1 MPLNPPA
8 LRFDLASIVPTVEA
22 SPTSYY
28 EMALPHYQVIP
39 TGMVFPIFE
48 SMMQQFGFYVDLKP
62 SWEPAVLLVTLG
74 FEHRLMIHLT
84 VYVISGFLLLLEEFL
99 KCCSYFSLQW
109 SWVFAA
115 LKLADR
121 WVFPLCLSPLLSFLL
136 SPLGRHVLLLCSL
149 ARTKLDIFIPDY
161 MVLMER
167 SRSPNRS
174 PPLQAGLRP
183 LVNFPVWT
191 HPMENR
197 AQTPTSGQYHS
208 NLRWSQEPQGS
219 STLPEVPLSQQSMMI
234 PPGQPG
240 ASQQSLDLSQPS
252 VAHVVSPRPQ
262 VQGLG
267 IGMAGMMQTFPP
279 PSIVGTARSSIA

>member
-1 MPLNPPA
+1 MFTRSSLPPVC
-8 LRFDLASIVPTVEA
+8 FFVVSFPG
-22 SPTSYY
+22 PCF
-28 EMALPHYQVIP
+28 LPSF
-39 TGMVFPIFE
+39 FP
-48 SMMQQFGFYVDLKP
+48 
-62 SWEPAVLLVTLG
+62 VLCSLV
-74 FEHRLMIHLT
+74 
-84 VYVISGFLLLLEEFL
+84 S
-99 KCCSYFSLQW
+99 
-109 SWVFAA
+109 
-115 LKLADR
+115 
-121 WVFPLCLSPLLSFLL
+121 FPLCLSPLLSFLL

-149 ARTKLDIFIPDY
+149 ARIKLDIFIPDY

-197 AQTPTSGQYHS
+197 AQTPTSVT
-208 NLRWSQEPQGS
+208 WSQEPQGS

-279 PSIVGTARSSIA
+279 PSIVGDSKVKYCLDLPTVVRAHLLLQELFYHQHLGASLPKHLREAAKLLPEESQTSRWDNIGKQMRSFMVIKKSMDYLFLELFDLRVGVNSKTLKAVILLQYH